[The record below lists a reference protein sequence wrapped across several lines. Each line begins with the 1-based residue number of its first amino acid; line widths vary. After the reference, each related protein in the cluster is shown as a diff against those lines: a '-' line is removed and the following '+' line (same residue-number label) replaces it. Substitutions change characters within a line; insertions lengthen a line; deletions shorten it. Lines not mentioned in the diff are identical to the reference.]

1 MHLIIRKWILVHP
14 NEKYA
19 WEIRETDRGGGGGSI
34 QTVSHS
40 SISGNQDVTKLETA
54 QSLCE
59 HHGFVT
65 LDLRCCF
72 QSKFRKTGF
81 A

>member
-1 MHLIIRKWILVHP
+1 MRSMLGKPGKLIR
-14 NEKYA
+14 
-19 WEIRETDRGGGGGSI
+19 RGGGSI

-40 SISGNQDVTKLETA
+40 SILGNQDVTKLAIA

-72 QSKFRKTGF
+72 QNKFG
-81 A
+81 